1 MFPQNRINVLKTIAK
16 ISMTVF
22 LLATPFL
29 FYGFGRETVE
39 IIFSVSLKNPR
50 WWWFLIGCVAFI
62 PCYFAAKR
70 LFPSLWCYLETLEH
84 ELTHLI
90 AGLLF
95 LKIPVGIRVSAHAG
109 GEVRH
114 IGLGRTGET
123 WITLAPYFF
132 PTVSVFVLF
141 LAYLF
146 ETGTPLLLGV
156 LGWSTVF
163 HTVTNWSETSF
174 RQPDLRKAGFVKSI
188 VILPVMNLICYGSI
202 LAFVAG
208 GRKGFGN
215 FWSDAFALSFN
226 FAKQMF
232 FGK

>member
-1 MFPQNRINVLKTIAK
+1 MLCA
-16 ISMTVF
+16 
-22 LLATPFL
+22 PFL
-29 FYGFGRETVE
+29 FYGFGRKTAE
-39 IIFSVSLKNPR
+39 IIFGISLKNPR
-50 WWWFLIGCVAFI
+50 WTWFLIGCTAFVPI
-62 PCYFAAKR
+62 YWAAKR
-70 LFPSLWCYLETLEH
+70 YFLSLWCYLETLEH
-84 ELTHLI
+84 KLTHLI

-114 IGLGRTGET
+114 VGLGTTGET

-141 LAYLF
+141 LSYLF
-146 ETGTPLLLGV
+146 ETGSALLMAI
-156 LGWSTVF
+156 LGWTTVF
-163 HTVTNWSETSF
+163 HTVTNWTETSF
-174 RQPDLRKAGFVKSI
+174 RQPDLRRAGFLKSI

-208 GRKGFGN
+208 GRKGFEN
-215 FWSDAFALSFN
+215 FWTNAVSLSIGFAGNL
-226 FAKQMF
+226 F